1 MPPAYPNPWSAR
13 SAVGY
18 HRCMTLRPPVIQK
31 TAKKATS
38 RVADPL
44 DIAARYFTY
53 KLYVPDN
60 ALVES
65 WHLISTLGETA
76 ATVGRAVE
84 RGWVTLREVGQGRT
98 RERYAAL
105 TDKGRQVARKGLR

>member
-1 MPPAYPNPWSAR
+1 
-13 SAVGY
+13 
-18 HRCMTLRPPVIQK
+18 MTLRPPVISK

-38 RVADPL
+38 KIADPL

-53 KLYVPDN
+53 KLYVPDTGL
-60 ALVES
+60 AES
-65 WHLISTLGETA
+65 WHLVSSLGETA

-84 RGWVTLREVGQGRT
+84 LGWVTLREVGHGRT

-105 TDKGRQVARKGLR
+105 TDEGRQVARKGLR